1 MVRTLI
7 RLVREHPCPRPKK
20 GKRGRPSVHSK
31 EKLDFLLLLMMAD
44 DDTCRGTVADLQSMR
59 TPWDDEPVPAHT
71 SLVRHAQTV
80 SEEWLETILAE
91 TARLCLEGVRDVTG
105 PLAVDGSGMETTRYE
120 AVERPNKK
128 ERDFVVTRQMI
139 YWKYHI
145 AAILGL
151 QIILVAVG
159 TPGSVSDSIKLPTV
173 PHKIRRQG
181 FDMSGRFFNAD
192 GGYDL
197 DGNCEELSWMH
208 IMPNIKQRKDAKNRD
223 KPNRRKAVEMSDGVV
238 YHLWGIC
245 MGRSGPKRLGATN
258 CSTGSCGTT
267 TGAGSPRGGPSRGT
281 YAS

>member
-1 MVRTLI
+1 M
-7 RLVREHPCPRPKK
+7 
-20 GKRGRPSVHSK
+20 
-31 EKLDFLLLLMMAD
+31 
-44 DDTCRGTVADLQSMR
+44 
-59 TPWDDEPVPAHT
+59 
-71 SLVRHAQTV
+71 
-80 SEEWLETILAE
+80 
-91 TARLCLEGVRDVTG
+91 TG
-105 PLAVDGSGMETTRYE
+105 PLAADGSGMETTRHE

-181 FDMSGRFFNAD
+181 FDTSGRFFNAD
-192 GGYDL
+192 GGYDS

-223 KPNRRKAVEMSDGVV
+223 KPNRRKAAEMSDGVV
-238 YHLWGIC
+238 YRLWG
-245 MGRSGPKRLGATN
+245 MMYGAF
-258 CSTGSCGTT
+258 
-267 TGAGSPRGGPSRGT
+267 GAEETRRHQLQHGFVRDDNRRRF
-281 YAS
+281 A